1 MNRKEFFKKLGAGAV
16 VAAVAP
22 KVLTEIPEK
31 ATIKP
36 PVRIDVSEIPDG
48 MTCEEFL
55 RIWRET
61 GHLIIRTTTPV
72 VTTTL
77 E

>member
-1 MNRKEFFKKLGAGAV
+1 MNRKDFFKKLGAGAV

-22 KVLTEIPEK
+22 KVLAEIPEK

-36 PVRIDVSEIPDG
+36 PMRINVSEIPDG
-48 MTCEEFL
+48 MTLEEWL
-55 RIWRET
+55 RIYKET
-61 GHLIIRTTTPV
+61 GQVILLTTTPV